1 MSLARY
7 LLAALVVLGAVVCQP
22 AWQAAAA
29 DRLKVEFTK
38 KPTDAKSGLGYE
50 YTFTVRKLKSG
61 EAVDGADFMIATDMP
76 SMPGAHHMPH
86 VKAEPGEAPGSY
98 RAKIDFDMAGGWNLI
113 LRFKKPH
120 RDQVVV
126 SDEVAKQPEGEGHA
140 GHEKH
145 EMHKGHKMA
154 K

>member
-1 MSLARY
+1 MRLTRSI
-7 LLAALVVLGAVVCQP
+7 LAAAVVFGVTLCHP
-22 AWQAAAA
+22 AAEATAA

-38 KPTDAKSGLGYE
+38 KPTDAKSGLEYE
-50 YTFTVRKLKSG
+50 YTFTVKKLKSG
-61 EAVDGADFMIATDMP
+61 ETVSGADFMIATDMP
-76 SMPGAHHMPH
+76 AMPGAHHMPH
-86 VKAEPGEAPGSY
+86 VKGEPGETPGSY

-126 SDEVAKQPEGEGHA
+126 SDEVARQSGGAGHA
-140 GHEKH
+140 GHQNH
-145 EMHKGHKMA
+145 DMHKGHKMA